1 MKKIVVLLLSL
12 TFLQMSKAQLNINF
26 VLSATP
32 PSALTDWNNK
42 KEVLSLFVSPAQ
54 GVQLTYKIKT
64 EIKLTDGTVIGR
76 TDLARSATY
85 TASSTNTIFYAG
97 DVIPLENMIFT
108 GKYKTGLER
117 TGKLLSD
124 NYQICVRLVRPSD
137 YSPVSEERCRSI
149 YLASLQLPILLKPSN
164 EEVLNATV
172 ANQVITFRWSPVVP
186 RQTLP
191 VRYRLNVMEVL
202 ENQSA
207 MQAFR
212 SNQPILSKEIRGTT
226 QFIWQVQGIINCCS
240 TPLAA
245 DSIVVPIQSNNPSTP
260 SNLAA
265 GSFKKYVWTIQ
276 TLDNQSLPM
285 GDGNINGDGVSE
297 PAIFYVSKHSK

>member
-1 MKKIVVLLLSL
+1 MKKIFVLAFSL
-12 TFLQMSKAQLNINF
+12 FLLQMSKGQLTINF
-26 VLSATP
+26 VMSATP
-32 PSALTDWNNK
+32 PSAITSWNDK

-54 GVQLTYKIKT
+54 GIQLTYKIKT
-64 EIKLTDGTVIGR
+64 EIKLSDGTVIGR
-76 TDLARSATY
+76 TDLARAATY
-85 TASSTNTIFYAG
+85 TAATTNTVYYAG

-124 NYQICVRLVRPSD
+124 NYQLCVSLVRPTD
-137 YSPVSEERCRSI
+137 YSPVADEKCRSF
-149 YLASLQLPILLKPSN
+149 YLASLQLPILIKPSN
-164 EEVLNATV
+164 EEVLDAAV
-172 ANQVITFRWSPVVP
+172 ANQVIIFRWSPVVP

-202 ENQSA
+202 DHQSA

-212 SNQPILSKEIRGTT
+212 SNQPLLSTEIRGTT
-226 QFIWQVQGIINCCS
+226 QYNWQVQGIINCCS
-240 TPLAA
+240 TPLPG
-245 DSIVVPIQSNNPSTP
+245 DTIIVPIQSASPAT
-260 SNLAA
+260 LAA

-276 TLDNQSLPM
+276 TLDQQGRAL